1 MFHDTGTHG
10 YILGMGRQDK
20 PASQGTAP
28 IVPILQKLG
37 LPHAVLHL
45 TGTGLRKSTL
55 DATVA
60 VREFLVDAQIH
71 DYAKQRQGLEF
82 KVTRPATFLLASG
95 LKDTRISFNRPRSGN
110 GDPRLWIRGLG
121 KFATAG
127 TSIVLVVWKHK
138 LIVLDATDLA
148 AVGVLVGED
157 IGTCMST
164 RWDAR
169 RIDNVNSIQEERAVP
184 NLNALVQAIYK
195 RGFGGEAAVVVP
207 GSPSDGLPSSSPAAG
222 VNEACEIL
230 RDALTSGGKTG
241 ACVFLIGGPGNG
253 KSHVLSRLLSDLGL
267 YMTPQEGNL
276 APRSDLL
283 EVNGMPFLVVNDA
296 SIRPGEAA
304 GNVGAG
310 DLAQDIRM
318 LLEKVDQG
326 DVPSALVC
334 INRGILIEELDRVPR
349 DSSWERERSLI
360 TWLQSEWDASASG
373 NSGDFTRTRPLVGEE
388 GPIAMAV
395 FLDRLSLLERQP
407 RSLPGRAGE
416 FGRYRVAALRS
427 PARLESPAAEL
438 LGELVDRGNFEEAQ
452 CSGCPAEKNC
462 PFLANARSL
471 RSDVVRLG
479 VLDTTRMSEIVSGHL
494 ATYRDLWALYA
505 ALIVGVDRPE
515 FAEGH
520 PCEWVQDLLLDYP
533 HAGDAQRETQL
544 RALVT
549 QRYYEAVFPSL
560 GELADKAGKVGWSET
575 PPIIKRLQAVDP
587 AQDSAGSWAGIV
599 DAAVEAVAYGQLPL
613 SAIVKECPEFC
624 DAVYPIDEEI
634 GKFVLRSLVGDGEDY
649 GETDRSRALRWRG
662 LSLYRHFGF
671 SMGYGAQLQTV
682 QEWIQLRGS
691 VGPTQ
696 QDLPFGPLQAALNQL
711 ILPTAEHDS
720 KYCLLPVFEPR
731 VEPVVLRSEVPTW
744 CQALQAAALVS
755 WKVYARGDA
764 LWLRLWVTG
773 RSHAVSEFQL
783 DFALCREALAQCV
796 CNAVDDQACTPGFTD
811 FRSMVSPR
819 LERVRA
825 SFLASA
831 AGIQPNLVIAHSRL
845 SGVMLP

>member
-1 MFHDTGTHG
+1 MGTH
-10 YILGMGRQDK
+10 YN
-20 PASQGTAP
+20 PASKGKMS
-28 IVPILQKLG
+28 IVSILQDLG

-45 TGTGLRKSTL
+45 TDTGLRKSTL
-55 DATVA
+55 DATA
-60 VREFLVDAQIH
+60 AMREFLVDAQIH
-71 DYAKQRQGLEF
+71 DYAKQRQGPEF
-82 KVTRPATFLLASG
+82 KVIRPAAFFSLSG
-95 LKDTRISFNRPRSGN
+95 FKDTRISFNRPRSGN

-121 KFATAG
+121 KFAAAG
-127 TSIVLVVWKHK
+127 TSIALVAWEDK
-138 LIVLDATDLA
+138 LIVIGAEDLA
-148 AVGVLVGED
+148 GLQSLVGESVAS
-157 IGTCMST
+157 GRAT
-164 RWDAR
+164 RHEARDACHG
-169 RIDNVNSIQEERAVP
+169 NSINEEEGTVP
-184 NLNALVQAIYK
+184 YRNELVQAVYR

-207 GSPSDGLPSSSPAAG
+207 GLSIDCLPSASPAAG
-222 VNEACEIL
+222 VDEACEVL
-230 RDALTSGGKTG
+230 LDALTSGGKTG

-253 KSHVLSRLLSDLGL
+253 KSHVLSRLLGELGL
-267 YMTPQEGNL
+267 YMTPREGNL
-276 APRSDLL
+276 APRSDVLD
-283 EVNGMPFLVVNDA
+283 VNGMPFLVVNDA

-326 DVPSALVC
+326 DLPSALVC
-334 INRGILIEELDRVPR
+334 INRGILIEELARVPR
-349 DSSWERERSLI
+349 DPSWQRERSLI
-360 TWLQSEWDASASG
+360 EWLQSDCDATADATNG
-373 NSGDFTRTRPLVGEE
+373 EFTRTRPLVGED
-388 GPIAMAV
+388 GPVALAV

-407 RSLPGRAGE
+407 QPLPGKAAE
-416 FGRYRVAALRS
+416 FGRYRVAPLRS
-427 PARLESPAAEL
+427 TARLESPAAEL
-438 LGELVDRGNFEEAQ
+438 LGKLVDSKNFEDAQ

-471 RSDVVRLG
+471 RSDAVGLG

-520 PCEWVQDLLLDYP
+520 PCEWVQDLLLDY
-533 HAGDAQRETQL
+533 HDSGDAVGEEQL
-544 RALVT
+544 RALVA

-560 GELADKAGKVGWSET
+560 GELGNKAGEVGWSET

-587 AQDSAGSWAGIV
+587 AKDSAGSWAGIV
-599 DAAVEAVAYGQLPL
+599 DAAVEAVAYGELPL
-613 SAIVKECPEFC
+613 SAIVKECPEFRG
-624 DAVYPIDEEI
+624 AVAPIDEEI
-634 GKFVLRSLVGDGEDY
+634 GKFVLYSLVSDSEDFS
-649 GETDRSRALRWRG
+649 ETDRSRALRWRG

-671 SMGYGAQLQTV
+671 SMGHGAQLETV
-682 QEWIQLRGS
+682 QEWIRLRSS
-691 VGPTQ
+691 VGPRE

-720 KYCLLPVFEPR
+720 RYCLLPVFEPR
-731 VEPVVLRSEVPTW
+731 VEPIVQRSEVPIW

-773 RSHAVSEFQL
+773 RPQAVSEFQL

-796 CNAVDDQACTPGFTD
+796 CNSIEDQACMPGFTD

-831 AGIQPNLVIAHSRL
+831 AGLQRNLVVAHSRL
-845 SGVMLP
+845 SGVTLP